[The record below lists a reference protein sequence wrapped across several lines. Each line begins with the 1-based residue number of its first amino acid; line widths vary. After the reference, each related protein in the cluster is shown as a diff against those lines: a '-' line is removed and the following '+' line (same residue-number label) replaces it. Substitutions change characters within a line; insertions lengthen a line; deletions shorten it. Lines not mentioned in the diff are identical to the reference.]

1 MGQYYVYLL
10 IKDFYE
16 LFYGYYYSFKVRWR
30 KVIYRLGKMSLRGEE
45 GLDSPSAK
53 KVIFFKPQ
61 NSQNVLTEE
70 IFSVLWNVGSP
81 LFLSSV

>member
-1 MGQYYVYLL
+1 
-10 IKDFYE
+10 
-16 LFYGYYYSFKVRWR
+16 
-30 KVIYRLGKMSLRGEE
+30 MSLRGEE

-70 IFSVLWNVGSP
+70 IFSVL
-81 LFLSSV
+81 